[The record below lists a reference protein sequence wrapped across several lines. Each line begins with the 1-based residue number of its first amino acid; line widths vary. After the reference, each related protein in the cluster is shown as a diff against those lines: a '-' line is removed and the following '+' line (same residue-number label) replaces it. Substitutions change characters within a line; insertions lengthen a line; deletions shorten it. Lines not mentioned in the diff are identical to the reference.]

1 MRLMS
6 IPGVSSSFSGIAGV
20 ESRIQA
26 IQARLESMN
35 GARGSTILA
44 TVQQIG
50 SANRVSASG
59 FQDVLSGYTESNFD
73 VQGALS
79 WARGEIGTAYAC
91 VNPYRFGNVP
101 WDGGVH
107 PSAREAGKT
116 YQFPAGTKVY
126 DCSGFA
132 TAVWRQAGIDLAK
145 YNATSSST
153 MWKNVPRV
161 SLDALQPG
169 DLLIMDHELDGATDH
184 VQVYQGNGR
193 VIESTPS
200 GVKERD
206 LSFKD
211 VIGAVRPSLLVAS
224 GSGASS
230 VPAPTTVAGA
240 SSIQNQ
246 MAQASAML
254 STLSQ
259 NQLSTLGALGNFN
272 NTGGTLL

>member
-1 MRLMS
+1 MS
-6 IPGVSSSFSGIAGV
+6 ISGVSSSFSGIAGI

-26 IQARLESMN
+26 IEARINSMN
-35 GARGSTILA
+35 GTQQSNAMAATRQLGSSGKVT
-44 TVQQIG
+44 
-50 SANRVSASG
+50 ASG
-59 FQDVLSGYTESNFD
+59 FQDVLTGYTDSTFD

-107 PSAREAGKT
+107 ESAREPGKM

-145 YNATSSST
+145 YNATSSSQ
-153 MWKNVPRV
+153 MWKNIPRV
-161 SLDALQPG
+161 SLDSLQPG

-200 GVKERD
+200 GVKERE

-211 VIGAVRPSLLVAS
+211 VIGAVRPSLLV
-224 GSGASS
+224 GATQG
-230 VPAPTTVAGA
+230 APTSAGSNVANVQSQTAQATALLGTI
-240 SSIQNQ
+240 SQNQ
-246 MAQASAML
+246 M
-254 STLSQ
+254 
-259 NQLSTLGALGNFN
+259 STLGILG
-272 NTGGTLL
+272 GYSSQL